1 MKVVKRFVVTIF
13 AVFYAIV
20 TISAAAEV
28 AKVRIRYEGTF
39 SHHPFNRNPHRLG
52 KSEQSDL
59 TYETKL
65 LENRFVAELLVGP
78 SADPLRSEQDM
89 SIGVSQYSV
98 LPSGGPVSFRAPPF
112 FV

>member
-1 MKVVKRFVVTIF
+1 VKRLAVTIF
-13 AVFYAIV
+13 AVLYVVV
-20 TISAAAEV
+20 TISAAAEH
-28 AKVRIRYEGTF
+28 ANVRTHNEGTF
-39 SHHPFNRNPHRLG
+39 SHHPFSRNSHRLG

-65 LENRFVAELLVGP
+65 LENQFVAELLVRP
-78 SADPLRSEQDM
+78 TPDPLPYQQGM
-89 SIGVSQYSV
+89 STDVSQYSV